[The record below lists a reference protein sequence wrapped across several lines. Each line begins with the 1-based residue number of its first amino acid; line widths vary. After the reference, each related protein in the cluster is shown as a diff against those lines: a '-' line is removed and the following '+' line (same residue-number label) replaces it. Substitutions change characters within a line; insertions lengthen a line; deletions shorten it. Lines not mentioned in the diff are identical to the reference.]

1 MIAEAAR
8 AETLDQI
15 DSPKLIGE
23 PIRQAS
29 GVVAT
34 SRRP

>member
-1 MIAEAAR
+1 MIAEGPR

-23 PIRQAS
+23 PPRQAS

-34 SRRP
+34 FRRP

>member
-1 MIAEAAR
+1 MIAEGPR

-23 PIRQAS
+23 PIRRAS
-29 GVVAT
+29 GAVAT
-34 SRRP
+34 FRRP

>member
-1 MIAEAAR
+1 MIAGGPR
-8 AETLDQI
+8 AEALDQI

-23 PIRQAS
+23 PLRQAS
-29 GVVAT
+29 SVVAT